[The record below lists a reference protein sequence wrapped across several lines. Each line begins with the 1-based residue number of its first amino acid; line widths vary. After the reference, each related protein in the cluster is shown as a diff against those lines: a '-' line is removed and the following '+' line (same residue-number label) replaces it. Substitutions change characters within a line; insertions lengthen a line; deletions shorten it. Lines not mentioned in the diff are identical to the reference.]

1 MTNVIGAF
9 MNAVLIW
16 VVAMATTA
24 IFWITLAKISKDGD
38 E

>member
-1 MTNVIGAF
+1 MTNIIGSF

-16 VVAMATTA
+16 VVAMGTTA
-24 IFWITLAKISKDGD
+24 IFWIVLAIISKGGD

>member
-1 MTNVIGAF
+1 MTNIIGSF

-16 VVAMATTA
+16 VVSMATTA
-24 IFWITLAKISKDGD
+24 TFWITLTIIAKDGD